1 MRLVLFGPPGAAR
14 VHKPKRWNLFSA
26 IQISTGDLL
35 RQAQA
40 EGTELGNKAAEFMRT
55 GKLVPDEV
63 VVGLIEE
70 RTKQLG
76 NEQGYI
82 LDGFP
87 RTMAQLD
94 ALQSMLNKNGQAL
107 DKVLS
112 INVPEELL
120 MERLCG
126 RWSCKTCGAVMH
138 ERDFIG
144 SAEKFCVSCSSSEL
158 YQREDDKPEAI
169 QQRLRTFED
178 QTAPVKAKYGEIGL
192 LANVDGV
199 GSPEDVFNRIKKTLK

>member
-1 MRLVLFGPPGAAR
+1 M
-14 VHKPKRWNLFSA
+14 
-26 IQISTGDLL
+26 L

-40 EGTELGNKAAEFMRT
+40 EGTELGNKAAEIMRA

-126 RWSCKTCGAVMH
+126 RWSCKTCGAMCT
-138 ERDFIG
+138 
-144 SAEKFCVSCSSSEL
+144 K
-158 YQREDDKPEAI
+158 
-169 QQRLRTFED
+169 
-178 QTAPVKAKYGEIGL
+178 EIL
-192 LANVDGV
+192 LALQNLR
-199 GSPEDVFNRIKKTLK
+199 FLFLK